1 MSKCRTKTALPEWSL
16 FFFTQERTM
25 TTGTSLDLYTQAT
38 TGVAEGL
45 LQRWLPVTIAYFMQI
60 LHPWAYA
67 ETWAIFGSIVCLI
80 AIIKSNWYWAAYS
93 ICTTISLLCLTV
105 PHLHTIN
112 VEYWGALSAMCLVG
126 IVAAQHLRSP
136 AHRVFELQILHNKL
150 PYPRLMLGSIL
161 MPVVLNNVTWT
172 AAGANT
178 DTWLAAHVF
187 AVIITLMLG
196 AYYAWTYSE

>member
-1 MSKCRTKTALPEWSL
+1 
-16 FFFTQERTM
+16 M
-25 TTGTSLDLYTQAT
+25 TIGTNLDLYTQAT

-67 ETWAIFGSIVCLI
+67 ETWAMFGSIICLI
-80 AIIKSNWYWAAYS
+80 SIIKSNWYWAAYS
-93 ICTTISLLCLTV
+93 ICTSLSLLCLTV

-136 AHRVFELQILHNKL
+136 AHRMFELQILRDKL
-150 PYPRLMLGSIL
+150 PYPRLMLCSVLVPVALSNVAWVATGAEASI
-161 MPVVLNNVTWT
+161 
-172 AAGANT
+172 
-178 DTWLAAHVF
+178 WLAAPIL
-187 AVIITLMLG
+187 AITATLSLG
-196 AYYAWTYSE
+196 TRYVWVYGEK